1 MTEEEFDSPFTFFQ
15 NLSCLLKI
23 QVQKRDNFKIIEY
36 VRLAPMPLAN
46 HSHIGEYVSIM
57 TLSHGIALGWLSP
70 IAAHLA
76 SDKTP
81 LEEKLNVYQASW
93 VGSLIA
99 IGAFFSNIFT
109 GIPLYYCGRKPVM
122 YFLAFPHAIHWI
134 LIYFATSVTYLYVA
148 RFLAGMT
155 GGSILIVFPIFVS
168 EIADTNIRGALTST
182 IICAT
187 STGVLLGFTL
197 GHFLDYSVL
206 PCIML
211 LLPLIYLASIT
222 FLPETPLF
230 LIRADAETKK
240 QFKEFEEGHSI
251 VVEQVSVSDYCNK
264 EAWKAYGLIY
274 VLLFTHQMSGNFA
287 IITYA
292 TTIFKHLNNDFH
304 VNLSAIGLGVSQL
317 LGMMIAIVLVDR
329 VGRRILLLSSMAG
342 MAAGELTIVCLKYFA
357 SMQFLKE
364 HGWFGLV
371 TMCLISLIAGIGVGS
386 LTFLVVVE
394 LLPHKII
401 SIGCSM
407 CMVQLS
413 IFAFMTLKIYPVM
426 IEEHGLGPTM
436 LMSASVLL
444 VALTILGIFLPETKN
459 KKLA

>member
-1 MTEEEFDSPFTFFQ
+1 
-15 NLSCLLKI
+15 
-23 QVQKRDNFKIIEY
+23 
-36 VRLAPMPLAN
+36 
-46 HSHIGEYVSIM
+46 M

-70 IAAHLA
+70 IADHLA

-81 LEEKLNVYQASW
+81 LEEKLTVYQASW

-122 YFLAFPHAIHWI
+122 YFLAFPHAVSRNSQDVVGLSSAFRQIHWI
-134 LIYFATSVTYLYVA
+134 LIFFGTSVTYLYIA

-187 STGVLLGFTL
+187 STGVLLGYTL

-230 LIRADAETKK
+230 LLRAGKTEKAEKSFSFYKNLSDEDAESKK

-251 VVEQVSVSDYCNK
+251 VVEQVSVSDYCKLFLSIRHMLYIYHISGNK

-401 SIGCSM
+401 SFGCSM
-407 CMVQLS
+407 CMAQLS
-413 IFAFMTLKIYPVM
+413 IFAFLTLKIYPVM